1 MDKVLHA
8 KRWLARI
15 PVMYEQL
22 MRMHPDGMPSLG
34 MVARWD
40 RIGGFSGNVTSIT
53 ETAAMKNLM
62 ITDAQREMLGW
73 LDSAYDVFFRLNDAT
88 GKSPVKLQHDRKLAM
103 ILNGKVFK
111 GQNCKTIRDMHFRSQ
126 VSPQYVRKLYADVVN
141 MVVAAAEKRG
151 LYKQYLE

>member
-8 KRWLARI
+8 RRWLEKI

-40 RIGGFSGNVTSIT
+40 RIGGFSSNASSIT
-53 ETAAMKNLM
+53 ETVAMMNLS

-88 GKSPVKLQHDRKLAM
+88 RKSPAKLQHDRKLAVV
-103 ILNGKVFK
+103 LDGKVFK
-111 GQNCKTIRDMHFRSQ
+111 GQDYETIRDMHFRSQ
-126 VSPQYVRKLYADVVN
+126 VSPQYVRKLFADVVN
-141 MVVAAAEKRG
+141 MVAAAAEKRG